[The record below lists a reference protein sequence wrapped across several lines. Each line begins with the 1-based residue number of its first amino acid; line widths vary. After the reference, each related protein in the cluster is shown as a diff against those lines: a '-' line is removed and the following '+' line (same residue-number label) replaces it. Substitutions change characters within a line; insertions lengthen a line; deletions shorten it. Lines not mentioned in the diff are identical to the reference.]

1 MINRNILSYIVL
13 VLGLV
18 LCLPVMAASVKA
30 VALFE
35 GRAMLSVDG
44 GKAKIISE
52 GKTLSGVKLISS
64 NTSQAIIEVNGKRQT
79 LKLNSS
85 LVLEESLGTKPSNS
99 YASSIQL
106 FIDEKGF
113 FRGDGSVNGKSIN
126 FLIDTGANIVVLN
139 SNEAKRVG
147 LDYKSGVESVAKT
160 ASGVAPMYLMT
171 VERISIGGLELRNV
185 ETGII
190 EGNFPQYPLLG
201 MSFLGQLKMQQDGKV
216 MTISR

>member
-1 MINRNILSYIVL
+1 LTNRNVLNYIVL

-64 NTSQAIIEVNGKRQT
+64 NTSQAIVEVNGKRQT

-106 FIDEKGF
+106 FVDEQGF
-113 FRGDGSVNGKSIN
+113 FRGDGSVNGKSIK
-126 FLIDTGANIVVLN
+126 FLIDTGANLVVLN

-160 ASGVAPMYLMT
+160 ASGVTPMYLMT

-190 EGNFPQYPLLG
+190 EGSFPQYPLLG

>member
-1 MINRNILSYIVL
+1 MTNRNVLNYIVL

-64 NTSQAIIEVNGKRQT
+64 NTSQAIVEVNGKRQT

>member
-85 LVLEESLGTKPSNS
+85 LVLEESLGAKPSNS

-106 FIDEKGF
+106 FVDEQGF
-113 FRGDGSVNGKSIN
+113 FRGDGSVNGKSIK
-126 FLIDTGANIVVLN
+126 FLIDTGANLVVLN

-147 LDYKSGVESVAKT
+147 LDYKSGVESVART
-160 ASGVAPMYLMT
+160 ASGVTPMYLMT

-190 EGNFPQYPLLG
+190 EGSFPQYPLLG

>member
-1 MINRNILSYIVL
+1 MTNRNVLNYIVL

>member
-85 LVLEESLGTKPSNS
+85 LVLEESLGAKPSNS

-106 FIDEKGF
+106 FVDEKGF
-113 FRGDGSVNGKSIN
+113 FRGDGSVNGKSIK
-126 FLIDTGANIVVLN
+126 FLIDTGANLVVLN
-139 SNEAKRVG
+139 SNEAKRIG
-147 LDYKSGVESVAKT
+147 LDYKSGVESVART
-160 ASGVAPMYLMT
+160 ASGVTPMYLMT

-190 EGNFPQYPLLG
+190 EGSFPQYPLLG

>member
-1 MINRNILSYIVL
+1 MTNRNVLNYIVL

-30 VALFE
+30 VALLE

-64 NTSQAIIEVNGKRQT
+64 NTSQAIVEVNGKRQT

>member
-85 LVLEESLGTKPSNS
+85 LVLEESLGAKPSNS

-106 FIDEKGF
+106 FVDEQGF
-113 FRGDGSVNGKSIN
+113 FRGDGSVNGKSIK
-126 FLIDTGANIVVLN
+126 FLIDTGANLVVLN
-139 SNEAKRVG
+139 SNEAKRIG
-147 LDYKSGVESVAKT
+147 LDYKSGVESVART
-160 ASGVAPMYLMT
+160 ASGVTPMYLMT

-190 EGNFPQYPLLG
+190 EGSFPQYPLLG